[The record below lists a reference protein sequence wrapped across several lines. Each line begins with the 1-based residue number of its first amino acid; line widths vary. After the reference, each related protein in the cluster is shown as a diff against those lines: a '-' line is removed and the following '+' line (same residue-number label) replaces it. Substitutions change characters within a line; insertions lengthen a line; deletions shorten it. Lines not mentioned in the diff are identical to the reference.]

1 MKPLKP
7 KEWTPNQIKR
17 LPQEGYWLNVFKF
30 TNGEVWYTANCIKN
44 GHIQYI
50 RTDHLKAGHGWG
62 TLLWT
67 CMTTR
72 KQMATLPKNV
82 IGDYYHFQTIKDM
95 QAAFP
100 DLPVEFYQK
109 PVNDF

>member
-1 MKPLKP
+1 MKTIKP
-7 KEWTPNQIKR
+7 KEWTPNQLAR
-17 LPQEGYWLNVFKF
+17 LPQEGYWLNIWGMGTSNVD
-30 TNGEVWYTANCIKN
+30 YHAYCIKN
-44 GHIQYI
+44 GAIQYI
-50 RTDHLKAGHGWG
+50 RSDYANFIKWG

-72 KQMATLPKNV
+72 KQMATLPKSR
-82 IGDYYHFQTIKDM
+82 IGDFFHFQTIEDM